1 MRSTASHSVQK
12 VHGKAFVQWSQHVP
26 IVHGKPFMGGDGIM
40 EVHGEPFLR
49 TKRVQKVHGKPLIH
63 FNLIVSSMLRF
74 RIRLEKNRISKMCL
88 KNGFNIRLTWHKD
101 DDERKKTKINPNGF
115 MVFRW
120 PLGDSKDLERPSL
133 FITRPKLTF
142 KRRRGARNP
151 VES

>member
-1 MRSTASHSVQK
+1 MSNSVKIVHGEPFMRSTASHSVQK

-74 RIRLEKNRISKMCL
+74 RIRLEKNRISKMCF
-88 KNGFNIRLTWHKD
+88 K
-101 DDERKKTKINPNGF
+101 ERFQYQAYLAQG
-115 MVFRW
+115 
-120 PLGDSKDLERPSL
+120 
-133 FITRPKLTF
+133 
-142 KRRRGARNP
+142 
-151 VES
+151 